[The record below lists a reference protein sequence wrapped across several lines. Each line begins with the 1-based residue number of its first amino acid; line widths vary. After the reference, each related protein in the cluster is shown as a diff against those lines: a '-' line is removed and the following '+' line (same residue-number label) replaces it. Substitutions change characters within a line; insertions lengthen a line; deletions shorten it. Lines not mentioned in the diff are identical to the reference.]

1 MCLLAAA
8 LIAIASFFIFPSH
21 LMAQQPSL
29 VIRNISVIDGL
40 SPEIQPNRTVVIVGN
55 RIKAIGEKGK
65 VAIPKRA
72 KFIDGQGKYLIPGLW
87 DSHVHLNSP
96 DPLPLFVANGI
107 TGVREMGGD
116 FAVVKD
122 LRDRVSTGKI
132 LGPRIKI
139 AGPVLESERWMKWA
153 TGNAKKDNDTGMLE
167 ILSQR
172 IAITDP
178 EQARET
184 VKKLAALGV
193 DLVKVRNT
201 HSADAFLSI
210 LSEAKKY
217 NLPVAAHAPRM
228 NLITAS
234 DGGLKSIE
242 HVDTVA
248 ALRGNVEVDDLA
260 KAFVRNGTLYTPT
273 LIAMVIW
280 RLTPK
285 ASLSELLNDVDGK
298 IHERNRYVSPAVL
311 DRWKLD
317 FEMQK
322 NEGSVD
328 WATPT
333 RKGISEFRAMKQAGV
348 EALAGTDFG
357 APLVYAGFSLHDE
370 LEALVREGGLT
381 PFEALQ
387 SATRNAARFF
397 GIEDEI
403 GTSARARSPISL
415 F

>member
-8 LIAIASFFIFPSH
+8 LIAVPLFFIFPSH

-72 KFIDGQGKYLIPGLW
+72 KVIYGRGKYLIPGLW

-96 DPLPLFVANGI
+96 DSLPVFVANGI

-139 AGPVLESERWMKWA
+139 AGPILESERWMKWA
-153 TGNAKKDNDTGMLE
+153 TGNAKKDNDTGMLD
-167 ILSQR
+167 ILSKR

-184 VKKLAALGV
+184 VRKLAELGV
-193 DLVKVRNT
+193 DLIKVRNT
-201 HSADAFLSI
+201 HSADAFLAI
-210 LSEAKKY
+210 LSEAKKF

-228 NLITAS
+228 NLSTAS

-242 HVDTVA
+242 HVESVA
-248 ALRGNVEVDDLA
+248 ALRGNVKWVRSC
-260 KAFVRNGTLYTPT
+260 FVR
-273 LIAMVIW
+273 LI
-280 RLTPK
+280 RD
-285 ASLSELLNDVDGK
+285 LSPP
-298 IHERNRYVSPAVL
+298 S
-311 DRWKLD
+311 
-317 FEMQK
+317 
-322 NEGSVD
+322 S
-328 WATPT
+328 
-333 RKGISEFRAMKQAGV
+333 
-348 EALAGTDFG
+348 
-357 APLVYAGFSLHDE
+357 
-370 LEALVREGGLT
+370 
-381 PFEALQ
+381 
-387 SATRNAARFF
+387 
-397 GIEDEI
+397 
-403 GTSARARSPISL
+403 
-415 F
+415 

>member
-1 MCLLAAA
+1 
-8 LIAIASFFIFPSH
+8 
-21 LMAQQPSL
+21 
-29 VIRNISVIDGL
+29 
-40 SPEIQPNRTVVIVGN
+40 
-55 RIKAIGEKGK
+55 
-65 VAIPKRA
+65 
-72 KFIDGQGKYLIPGLW
+72 
-87 DSHVHLNSP
+87 
-96 DPLPLFVANGI
+96 
-107 TGVREMGGD
+107 MGGD

-153 TGNAKKDNDTGMLE
+153 TDNAKKDNDAGMLE
-167 ILSQR
+167 ILSIR

-184 VKKLAALGV
+184 VRKLAGLGV

-201 HSADAFLSI
+201 HSAEAFLAI
-210 LSEAKKY
+210 LSEAKKH

-260 KAFVRNGTLYTPT
+260 KAFVRNETLYTPT

-285 ASLSELLNDVDGK
+285 AAKTFPSLMKSFDRTGDCLRWGRSGRRGAGRRDRCDPCGGVEGCIALNDLPNV
-298 IHERNRYVSPAVL
+298 
-311 DRWKLD
+311 
-317 FEMQK
+317 Q
-322 NEGSVD
+322 EG
-328 WATPT
+328 
-333 RKGISEFRAMKQAGV
+333 
-348 EALAGTDFG
+348 
-357 APLVYAGFSLHDE
+357 
-370 LEALVREGGLT
+370 
-381 PFEALQ
+381 
-387 SATRNAARFF
+387 
-397 GIEDEI
+397 
-403 GTSARARSPISL
+403 
-415 F
+415 